1 MTAEATANDGFWGFS
16 LRIYARPDVPQACLA
31 LQDEGGGG
39 GRWDF
44 DMKIPPRGCALVYV
58 NEARERDRG
67 NFLPLRSQFTGYS
80 QVDALDVNRQ
90 YAACQATTMVCV
102 QSEVWMR
109 Q

>member
-1 MTAEATANDGFWGFS
+1 MTFPEIPAIDIDTGDGHG
-16 LRIYARPDVPQACLA
+16 RRRGCVVALA